1 MHKEGYIV
9 KIEKIILSCGLKNI
23 NSKNSKLKDKNAIS
37 EFIKFLNMKV
47 NSIYYVWFG
56 VRVLI
61 SLRKALKF
69 I

>member
-1 MHKEGYIV
+1 MV

-56 VRVLI
+56 VRVLV